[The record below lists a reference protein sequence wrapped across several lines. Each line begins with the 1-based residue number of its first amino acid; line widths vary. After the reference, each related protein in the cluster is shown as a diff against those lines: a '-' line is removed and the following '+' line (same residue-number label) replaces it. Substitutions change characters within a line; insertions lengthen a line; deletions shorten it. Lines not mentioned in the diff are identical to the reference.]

1 MITPIPHARRM
12 NLIALALF
20 ITALVALAAF
30 HVLPGFLVE
39 GDEVLPGWAMWTIL
53 PELVAEMPGEPLM
66 MIIFASFIASA
77 FLVLACPF
85 VAGILRRSRIS
96 WWTVT
101 ISSGAA
107 FFGLGG
113 ILLYHLALDPSLSSS
128 GINCLAAAQMLNFLG
143 LLFIRREMP
152 AAPEVDSA

>member
-1 MITPIPHARRM
+1 MPIPQARRM

-20 ITALVALAAF
+20 IAALVSFVGF
-30 HVLPGFLVE
+30 HLLPGFLIVE
-39 GDEVLPGWAMWTIL
+39 DEMQPGWAIWTIL

-66 MIIFASFIASA
+66 MIIFASFITSA

-85 VAGILRRSRIS
+85 VAGVLRRSRIA

-113 ILLYHLALDPSLSSS
+113 ILIYHLALDPSSSTS
-128 GINCLAAAQMLNFLG
+128 GINCLAAGQMLQFLG
-143 LLFIRREMP
+143 LLFIRREQ
-152 AAPEVDSA
+152 APGLP